1 MQESNYNKLLLDQIQ
16 KTLGVG
22 TNIPASF
29 QTLLQQI
36 NDSYNQFDND
46 RKQFEE
52 KVTQRTNQLI
62 ASTSSAY
69 SFLDSLNMGF
79 VMSDVNPEIVLTNLS
94 MKHIL
99 ATRTGGDVTNAADTE
114 WRLKTVDAIL
124 RPAIELKNLVS
135 QSLATNK
142 PIECKEVNFGRRVLR
157 IFIAPM
163 VNEVNQVNKQ
173 QIGVVMLVQD
183 ITEQKVLE
191 RSKDDFLS
199 IASHELRT
207 PLTAIRGNTALI
219 KKYYGASL
227 VDKDMAEMIDDIHDS
242 SVRLISIVNDFLDV
256 SALEQGKIVM
266 HPETFALS
274 EVVDEV
280 VHELKQLCDDKHVSL
295 VSDPGM
301 SSTPTVIADRQRIK
315 QVIYNLVGNAVKFT
329 DKGSITISMK
339 VDEHFVYTF
348 VTDTGRGMSSES
360 HSLLFRKFQQAG
372 SSLMTRDTTKGTGL
386 GLYISKLIVEL
397 SGGKIGLV
405 SSEPGKGSTF
415 SFSLPKAKDET
426 TNSTK

>member
-1 MQESNYNKLLLDQIQ
+1 MQESNYNKLLLEQIQ
-16 KTLGVG
+16 KALGG
-22 TNIPASF
+22 TVNIPANF

-36 NDSYNQFDND
+36 NDSYNQFDAD
-46 RKQFEE
+46 RKQFEA

-79 VMSDVNPEIVLTNLS
+79 VMCDVNPEIVLTNLS

-99 ATRTGGDVTNAADTE
+99 ATRTGGDVTHAADTE

-163 VNEVNQVNKQ
+163 VNEVNQGNKQ

-415 SFSLPKAKDET
+415 SFSLPKAKTET
-426 TNSTK
+426 TNYTK

>member
-79 VMSDVNPEIVLTNLS
+79 VMCDVNPEIVLTNLS

-163 VNEVNQVNKQ
+163 VNEVNQGNKQ

-256 SALEQGKIVM
+256 SALEQGKIMM

-415 SFSLPKAKDET
+415 SFSLPKAKTET
-426 TNSTK
+426 TNYTK

>member
-1 MQESNYNKLLLDQIQ
+1 MQESNYNKLLLEQIQ
-16 KTLGVG
+16 KALGG
-22 TNIPASF
+22 TVNIPANF

-36 NDSYNQFDND
+36 NDSYNQFDAD
-46 RKQFEE
+46 RKQFEA

-79 VMSDVNPEIVLTNLS
+79 VMCDVNPEIVLTNLS

-99 ATRTGGDVTNAADTE
+99 ATRTGGDVTHAADTE

-163 VNEVNQVNKQ
+163 VNEVNQGNKQ

-280 VHELKQLCDDKHVSL
+280 VHELKQLCDDKPVSL

-415 SFSLPKAKDET
+415 SFSLPKAKTET
-426 TNSTK
+426 TNYTK